1 MRWLHNNCIN
11 INQNW
16 TQSDFSVI
24 LRFVQ
29 TTFLINVNANEKLI
43 YDFSANYMF
52 CLKHS
57 VSFKSC
63 HKTAFKE
70 NRTKK
75 LLVLIQ
81 RKQQYQGQN
90 LYGSGG
96 VTHVLLFLVPST
108 NRKSTAGFWPSSL
121 GRVTG
126 SPCHVTSTQSW
137 SDSAPLP
144 QDLWPIQVA
153 LSPCHYWLLYG
164 PLSVNIKLLHILL
177 N

>member
-1 MRWLHNNCIN
+1 M
-11 INQNW
+11 
-16 TQSDFSVI
+16 
-24 LRFVQ
+24 Q
-29 TTFLINVNANEKLI
+29 TTFLINANANEKLI
-43 YDFSANYMF
+43 YDFSAYNMF

-75 LLVLIQ
+75 LLVLLIQ
-81 RKQQYQGQN
+81 RQQQYQEHDLNG
-90 LYGSGG
+90 YGG
-96 VTHVLLFLVPST
+96 VTHVLLFPVPST
-108 NRKSTAGFWPSSL
+108 NGKSTAGFWPGSL

-126 SPCHVTSTQSW
+126 SPCHVTGTQSW
-137 SDSAPLP
+137 SDRAPLP